1 MHLSLLRE
9 VYTSIEKTTKTSQC
23 RSLGHLSN
31 LQAAKGDLQT
41 APPSHLSRA
50 LPPASRPAVTV
61 LAELALVALGAEAG
75 AVAEAQPAV
84 QAAWAAGRCRAP
96 AAGSARPAGVLGA
109 AARHPAQHQP
119 QPQQQAGPSAAP
131 GPPRHGRDAPLGSRS
146 LLFLPP
152 LIHSPVVF
160 LLSVFLHSSPS
171 SPFHPHFSASRRQ
184 PPPASP
190 RPPPAVPRQAVREVR
205 GPTPGLQTPVAQRP
219 VLGLQAFVLPAD
231 SRG

>member
-1 MHLSLLRE
+1 MTVSAPIARWTSAFSRSQALSTIFAFWITR
-9 VYTSIEKTTKTSQC
+9 C
-23 RSLGHLSN
+23 
-31 LQAAKGDLQT
+31 
-41 APPSHLSRA
+41 
-50 LPPASRPAVTV
+50 V

-160 LLSVFLHSSPS
+160 LLSVFPGDGGRLLPLPPTVFPLCAANSTSKAQGPQGSS
-171 SPFHPHFSASRRQ
+171 
-184 PPPASP
+184 
-190 RPPPAVPRQAVREVR
+190 V
-205 GPTPGLQTPVAQRP
+205 GL
-219 VLGLQAFVLPAD
+219 GGLPAESQLAAD
-231 SRG
+231 PTWKYR